1 MAYWVSGLL
10 VMGEWLSMG
19 EWPSGLRRCSKNRK
33 VPGSNL
39 IRRPAGLRDEAS
51 LRGSQCPSGRKCKTQ

>member
-1 MAYWVSGLL
+1 
-10 VMGEWLSMG
+10 MG

-51 LRGSQCPSGRKCKTQ
+51 LRGSQCSSGRKCKTQ